1 MVSQN
6 ANGGGTRPGYSR
18 GSASD
23 ARPGQAAVGASGC
36 GDETTV
42 RLGVG
47 VVRAAVRSAI
57 PITLIADRA
66 GRDAQPPITRNFRWC
81 PFIGDAAK
89 VRDVAKHVRDR
100 PNL

>member
-6 ANGGGTRPGYSR
+6 ANGGRNPPRLQGP
-18 GSASD
+18 SD
-23 ARPGQAAVGASGC
+23 ARPGQAAVGTSGC
-36 GDETTV
+36 SDETTV

-47 VVRAAVRSAI
+47 VVRAAVRGAI